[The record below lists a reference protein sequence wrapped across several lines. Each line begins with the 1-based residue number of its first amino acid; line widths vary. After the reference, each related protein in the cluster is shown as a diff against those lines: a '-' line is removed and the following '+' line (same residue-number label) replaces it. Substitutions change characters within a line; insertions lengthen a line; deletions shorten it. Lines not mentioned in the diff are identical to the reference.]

1 MHLAYLTAA
10 DVCKMFSDFSKS
22 APALPL
28 EHAGRQVGEQ
38 FAIMPITLHYTL
50 KSWVVLQLCAKLC

>member
-10 DVCKMFSDFSKS
+10 DVCKMFFDFSES

-50 KSWVVLQLCAKLC
+50 KSWVVL